1 MNKIKQLE
9 IRKLLRELDFI
20 ESDFIY
26 KNELVQEA
34 DNNFIRSVND
44 LLIKHPE
51 LKDIF
56 DKKINSKIEN
66 VFKQREEIIKEIS
79 ESEDK
84 QSSLDDFIDDII
96 EQNSFV
102 KIETEISKIKKLYRE
117 IVKKTHPD
125 KVSNKKLNEIYL
137 KSTFFYESNDI
148 AGIYSLCDE
157 LDIEYEVDE
166 KDNKMIVDKINSLK
180 SRISFMESTIT
191 WRWFHSEDEKEKE
204 QLLLR
209 YIESQLNN

>member
-9 IRKLLRELDFI
+9 IKKLLRELDFI

-34 DNNFIRSVND
+34 DNSFIRSVND
-44 LLIKHPE
+44 LLIKHPD

-66 VFKQREEIIKEIS
+66 VFKKREEIIKEIS
-79 ESEDK
+79 ESEEK
-84 QSSLDDFIDDII
+84 QPSLDDFIGEII

-102 KIETEISKIKKLYRE
+102 KVEIEVSKIKKLYRE

-125 KVSNKKLNEIYL
+125 KVSNKKMNEIYL

-166 KDNKMIVDKINSLK
+166 KDNKMIVDKINNLK
-180 SRISFMESTIT
+180 SRITFMESTIT

>member
-44 LLIKHPE
+44 LLVKHPE

-56 DKKINSKIEN
+56 DKKISSKIEN
-66 VFKQREEIIKEIS
+66 VFRKREEIIKEIS
-79 ESEDK
+79 DSEEK
-84 QSSLDDFIDDII
+84 QPSLDEFIGDII
-96 EQNSFV
+96 DQNSFV

-209 YIESQLNN
+209 YIENQLNN

>member
-9 IRKLLRELDFI
+9 IKKLLRELDFI

-34 DNNFIRSVND
+34 DNSFIRSVND
-44 LLIKHPE
+44 LLIKHPD

-66 VFKQREEIIKEIS
+66 VFRKREEIIKEIT
-79 ESEDK
+79 ESEK
-84 QSSLDDFIDDII
+84 NEISLDDFIGEIV

-102 KIETEISKIKKLYRE
+102 KLEIEISKIKKLYRE
-117 IVKKTHPD
+117 IVKRTHPD
-125 KVSNKKLNEIYL
+125 KVSNKKLNELYL
-137 KSTFFYESNDI
+137 KSTFFYEANDI
-148 AGIYSLCDE
+148 AGIYSICDE
-157 LDIEYEVDE
+157 LDLDYEVDE

-180 SRISFMESTIT
+180 SRITFMESTIT
-191 WRWFHSEDEKEKE
+191 WKWFHSEDEKEKE
-204 QLLLR
+204 QLVLR
-209 YIESQLNN
+209 YIENQLNN

>member
-44 LLIKHPE
+44 LLIRHPE

-66 VFKQREEIIKEIS
+66 VFKKRESEQKEI
-79 ESEDK
+79 
-84 QSSLDDFIDDII
+84 SLDDFIGDII

-102 KIETEISKIKKLYRE
+102 KVEIEVSKIKKLYRE

-166 KDNKMIVDKINSLK
+166 KDNKMIIDKINNLK

>member
-9 IRKLLRELDFI
+9 IKKLLRELDFI

-34 DNNFIRSVND
+34 DNSFIRSVND
-44 LLIKHPE
+44 LLIKHPD

-66 VFKQREEIIKEIS
+66 VFRKREEIIKEIT
-79 ESEDK
+79 ESEK
-84 QSSLDDFIDDII
+84 NEISLDDFIGEIV

-102 KIETEISKIKKLYRE
+102 KLEIEISKIKKLYRE
-117 IVKKTHPD
+117 IVKRTHPD
-125 KVSNKKLNEIYL
+125 KVSNKRLNELYL
-137 KSTFFYESNDI
+137 RSTFFYEANDI
-148 AGIYSLCDE
+148 AGIYSICDE
-157 LDIEYEVDE
+157 LDLEYEVDE

-180 SRISFMESTIT
+180 SRITFMESTIT
-191 WRWFHSEDEKEKE
+191 WKWFHSEDDKEKE
-204 QLLLR
+204 QLILR
-209 YIESQLNN
+209 YIENQLNN